1 MKLTNEQES
10 AVYAPLSDI
19 LVTAAAGSGKT
30 QVLTGRITER
40 IKNGADISRLL
51 IITFTNAAAAEMRER
66 IKKSLTDALISEDDA
81 NKRAYL
87 KRQLSRAD
95 TADISTLH
103 SFCLKL
109 LKTYFHHIGLDPS
122 FTLLNN
128 YDRRIMLA
136 ESLEEAADFF
146 YECKNADFLALSDLV
161 SSQKNDLKLTE
172 MISAVR
178 DFAMSTPFPE
188 RWLENAKQMYLG
200 IEKGNAPF
208 SEPLLSR
215 AHSLISE
222 ALTCLENAAAL
233 LEKEP
238 GLATLYDKTVAE
250 IDAISEF
257 LKKPRS
263 WDGTY
268 EFLSSFKFAAFTG
281 GKKDADPEIKRS
293 ASELHN
299 SAKKLVTEHA
309 APLIDTTY
317 DDAAA
322 TTLYMSKYVCVL
334 ADAASK
340 ALSVY
345 SEKKAEKNVLDFNDL
360 EHFAIKL
367 LTDSENPEKPSA
379 LAAEIKNLYDEIYVD
394 EYQDINDIQEAII
407 GLVSSNKHN
416 VFMVG
421 DMKQSIYRFRHTD
434 PERIFAKK
442 AAEFTDIASRTPEDK
457 KIRISLT
464 ANFRS
469 TPEMIADV
477 NTVFKALMSKALGGV
492 AYEGTELLRYENG
505 VYTEKAAMPAMT
517 MKCIAAR
524 GKKQGELLS
533 AEADFLAKRIKE
545 LISSD
550 LKVYDKKENGYRP
563 IRYGDIAVLMRVTK
577 NRADDFEAALCAY
590 DIPVIYEKELSFFD
604 SREIALL
611 LSLLRVVDNPLQDID
626 LIAVLRSPFFNFDTD
641 LLTSLAL
648 LKKPYFYD
656 AVKCFSEGE
665 DPNGKCLYF
674 MNKLKKWRREASL
687 SGVYDFTSRLISE
700 LDYTSYV
707 SSMSES
713 DTHIANLNLFLSFAK
728 KSDSSSY
735 KGLFNFLKYIESLY
749 SSGGIE
755 PDSSA
760 ESNANAVRIM
770 TIHKSKGL
778 EFPYVFLPGVAARFN
793 RRASSGDLFLGTETG
808 ISINAFYPDRSVIS
822 APTVKL
828 AALREREGSL
838 SEEMRVLYVALTR
851 AREHLEIIA
860 SESFSADK
868 TDDEIRGILCPEKK
882 GVILPSEL
890 SLASSPFGWLSVCS
904 RETGVPEITVLFSD
918 EENSKEEASEIEA
931 LSPLPFGSEI
941 DAALS
946 RRCPKS
952 DLISVKNK
960 YSVSEL
966 KSGAAFSDEDAKPFF
981 ALEAASL
988 SAPEYLNSDKVF
1000 TSRQKGSIM
1009 HYIVEHI
1016 DFYDSD
1022 VASQLERMD
1031 LTEKE
1036 RAAADIPAI
1045 EALLSSDMAE
1055 RLRKS
1060 RAFFREVPF
1069 TFRKKVS
1076 SLTDT
1081 VKSDFY
1087 TLIQGVIDCYFI
1099 EDDGIVLIDYKTD
1112 RGISP
1117 EKAAERYLPQLELY
1131 SEALTKRHGLPVKE
1145 RYLYMFASGTFIKL

>member
-1 MKLTNEQES
+1 MKLTDEQES

-66 IKKSLTDALISEDDA
+66 IKKSLTDALIAEEDDG
-81 NKRAYL
+81 KKAYL

-109 LKTYFHHIGLDPS
+109 LKTYFHNIGLDPS

-146 YECKNADFLALSDLV
+146 YECKDADFLALSDLV

-172 MISAVR
+172 MIGAVR
-178 DFAMSTPFPE
+178 DFAMTTPFPE
-188 RWLENAKQMYLG
+188 RWLDSAKQMYLG
-200 IEKGNAPF
+200 IEKGSDPF

-215 AHSLISE
+215 VHGLISE
-222 ALTCLENAAAL
+222 ALTCLENAADL
-233 LEKEP
+233 LEAEP
-238 GLATLYDKTVAE
+238 GLATLYDKVQSE
-250 IDAISEF
+250 IGAISEF
-257 LKKPRS
+257 LKKSLS
-263 WDGTY
+263 WDCTY
-268 EFLSSFKFAAFTG
+268 EFLSSFKFASFTG
-281 GKKDADPEIKRS
+281 GKKDADPEIKRR

-309 APLIDTTY
+309 APLIDTAY
-317 DDAAA
+317 DDAAS
-322 TTLYMSKYVCVL
+322 TTLYMSKYICVL
-334 ADAASK
+334 ADAAAK

-360 EHFAIKL
+360 EHFALRL
-367 LTDSENPEKPSA
+367 LTDEENPDAPSA
-379 LAAEIKNLYDEIYVD
+379 LAAEVKDLYDEIYVD

-442 AAEFTDIASRTPEDK
+442 AAEFTDISRRTPDDE
-457 KIRISLT
+457 KIKISLT

-477 NTVFKALMSKALGGV
+477 NTVFKALMSKAVGGV

-505 VYTEKAAMPAMT
+505 VYTEKAVLPAMT

-533 AEADFLAKRIKE
+533 SEADFLARRIKE
-545 LISSD
+545 LISSG

-563 IRYGDIAVLMRVTK
+563 IRYSDIAVLMRVTK
-577 NRADDFEAALCAY
+577 NRADVFESALGAY

-611 LSLLRVVDNPLQDID
+611 LSLLRVIDNPLQDID

-641 LLTSLAL
+641 LLASLAL
-648 LKKPYFYD
+648 LNKPYFYD
-656 AVKCFSEGE
+656 AVKECAEGE
-665 DPNGKCLYF
+665 KANGRCLYF
-674 MNKLKKWRREASL
+674 MKRLKKWRREASL

-793 RRASSGDLFLGTETG
+793 RRSSSGDLFLDTETG

-822 APTVKL
+822 APTTKL
-828 AALREREGSL
+828 AALKEREGSL

-851 AREHLEIIA
+851 AREHLEVIA

-868 TDDEIRGILCPEKK
+868 TNEEIIDKLHPEKRG
-882 GVILPSEL
+882 GVLPSEIR
-890 SLASSPFGWLSVCS
+890 LASSFFDWLSLCS
-904 RETGVPEITVLFSD
+904 RETGVPEMTVCFAD
-918 EENSKEEASEIEA
+918 EERAPEEIREKEE

-941 DAALS
+941 DAALGW
-946 RRCPKS
+946 RYPKS

-966 KSGAAFSDEDAKPFF
+966 KSGAAFEDGDAKPFF
-981 ALEAASL
+981 ALESSSL
-988 SAPEYLNSDKVF
+988 AAPEYLNSDKVF
-1000 TSRQKGSIM
+1000 TSLQKGSIM

-1016 DFYDSD
+1016 DFFDGD
-1022 VASQLERMD
+1022 VASQLD
-1031 LTEKE
+1031 KLGLTEQE
-1036 RAAADIPAI
+1036 RAAADIHAI
-1045 EALLSSDMAE
+1045 STLLSSDMAE

-1060 RAFFREVPF
+1060 RAFFREAPF

-1076 SLTDT
+1076 SLTDA

-1087 TLIQGVIDCYFI
+1087 TLIQGIIDCYFI
-1099 EDDGIVLIDYKTD
+1099 EEDGIVLIDYKTD
-1112 RGISP
+1112 RGITAQ
-1117 EKAAERYLPQLELY
+1117 KAVERYLPQIELY
-1131 SEALTKRHGLPVKE
+1131 SEALSKRHRLPVKE
-1145 RYLYMFASGTFIKL
+1145 RYLYMFATGTFISL